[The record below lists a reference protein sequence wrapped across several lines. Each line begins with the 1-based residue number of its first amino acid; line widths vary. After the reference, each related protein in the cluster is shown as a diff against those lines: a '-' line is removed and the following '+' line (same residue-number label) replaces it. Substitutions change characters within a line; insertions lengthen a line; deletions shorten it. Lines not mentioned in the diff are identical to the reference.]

1 MTEIFKR
8 NRFYF
13 FLIALFVMLGGI
25 YLSVAGK
32 GDAIFYFSDRR
43 SVPGDAFFKAV
54 TLFGEAYLYFII
66 ALAAL
71 AIRLRYTLLV
81 AITGFVVMGVSYGL
95 KSLFQQDRPFAFF
108 RNEGLIEKINL
119 VQGVDIHTGATS
131 LPSGHTMSAFAL
143 YGLLALLLPNR
154 KRIAAPLFLLALLVG
169 FSRIYLVQHFWIDVY
184 WGAITGTL
192 LAMIIFAVQNR
203 YEYRPNARI
212 DQPLFVLKKNKV
224 TADKV

>member
-13 FLIALFVMLGGI
+13 SLIALFVILGGI

-32 GDAIFYFSDRR
+32 GDAIFYFSDHR

-192 LAMIIFAVQNR
+192 LAMIIFAVQHR